1 MRYLIYFLMLL
12 LLGCA
17 TSQNFPKD
25 MGNKNKVRIKKQK
38 IIHNQPKKNLWVP
51 PPVIEAK
58 RPSNYPNLSTPVSL
72 TLKDASLKE
81 VILSLA
87 KQAGVN
93 IVFDED
99 VEDSKVSV
107 NLTNVPLSHA
117 LRAIL
122 TAHDLYFKPYPYYI
136 RISRMCTKF
145 FHIDYIVSVREG
157 KSNTNISLSS
167 GSGGGT
173 SEGSSSV
180 LKQSSNSG
188 NISIASSEVINFW
201 ENFEKDLK
209 EILKDPL
216 YNVLQSEYNRKVL
229 KQQID
234 LLPYQTQY
242 QKEIQKQQLEML
254 SIHKEILKKELAEGN
269 VPNFSTFST
278 TQGQTTTSTSST
290 TNGNTGGTSETTNQ
304 LIGTYTI
311 NPQTGTVVV
320 TTTPELMKKVEE
332 FISKVKENLSLQVL
346 IDVQIFEVTLN
357 RGHEVGID
365 WSKFPGLLEI
375 YKMPQLRQIIN
386 TQMTSQAT
394 QSSSGGS
401 TSTSGQG
408 VTSPLATSPF
418 PSVPGGNLQVGIL
431 HSLTSTVAYQWNID
445 SLISFLKTQGTVK
458 AISRPQL
465 MTLNNQPAIVSVGTN
480 DFYITY
486 EQTTTSAQAGLATSS
501 VTSKLNPLFVGITL
515 NVTPQI
521 SSSGEIILKIVPTI
535 NKKVGEKSVPTG
547 IPSAPLQ
554 NIPIMETRETSTIVK
569 AQDGQPIIISGLIQ
583 ETTNKTTNKV
593 PVLGDLPILG
603 HIFSYNSDSKNYSE
617 LVMVIVPHLTG
628 KKDLKSLGYKNIQ
641 TNIK

>member
-1 MRYLIYFLMLL
+1 MLL
-12 LLGCA
+12 TLGCA
-17 TSQNFPKD
+17 TYQNP
-25 MGNKNKVRIKKQK
+25 GEEIGIKNKIGRKREE
-38 IIHNQPKKNLWVP
+38 IITSQPKSNIWVP
-51 PPVIEAK
+51 PPIIEAK
-58 RPSNYPNLSTPVSL
+58 RPPNYPNLNMPVSL
-72 TLKDASLKE
+72 TLKNASLKE
-81 VILSLA
+81 VVLAMA

-93 IVFDED
+93 VVFDED

-107 NLTNVPLSHA
+107 NLTNVPLSQA

-122 TAHDLYFKPYPYYI
+122 TSHDLYFKPYPYYI

-145 FHIDYIVSVREG
+145 FHIDYIVSIREG

-173 SEGSSSV
+173 SLGSPSG
-180 LKQSSNSG
+180 LKQSSSSG

-201 ENFEKDLK
+201 KNFEKDLK

-216 YNVLQSEYNRKVL
+216 YNLLQSEYNRKVL

-254 SIHKEILKKELAEGN
+254 SIHKEILKKQLAEGN
-269 VPNFSTFST
+269 IPNFSALST
-278 TQGQTTTSTSST
+278 TQGQTTTSTTST
-290 TNGNTGGTSETTNQ
+290 TTANTGGTSETTNQ

-332 FISKVKENLSLQVL
+332 FISKVKQNLSRQVL
-346 IDVQIFEVTLN
+346 IDVQIFEVNLN
-357 RGHEVGID
+357 KGHEVGID
-365 WSKFPGLLEI
+365 WSKFPGLLEV
-375 YKMPQLRQIIN
+375 YRMPKLRQIIN
-386 TQMTSQAT
+386 TQMKSQAT

-431 HSLTSTVAYQWNID
+431 HSLTSTLAYQWNID
-445 SLISFLKTQGTVK
+445 SLISFLKTQGEVR
-458 AISRPQL
+458 ALSRPQL

-515 NVTPQI
+515 HITPQI
-521 SSSGEIILKIVPTI
+521 SPSGEIILKIVPTI
-535 NKKVGEKSVPTG
+535 NKKIGEKSVPTG

-554 NIPIMETRETSTIVK
+554 NIPIVETRETSTIVK

-583 ETTNKTTNKV
+583 ESTNKTGKMV
-593 PVLGDLPILG
+593 PVLGNLPILG
-603 HIFSYNSDSKNYSE
+603 HVFRYNSHSKNYSE

-628 KKDLKSLGYKNIQ
+628 KKDLKSLGYKYTQ
-641 TNIK
+641 EPTK